1 MILTGFLPE
10 SNIIQTSNTMDRTV
24 IVDELTKLSTTS
36 SQAMSINDNSSSITP
51 IKIPLVSFEP
61 ILATSPKYILVNE
74 FTKRRNQLILVDD
87 HLQKF
92 IIRSSIK
99 TTVLDALWYDNQQ
112 QFLLLTS
119 TNIFSFDPNTKKIQ
133 TLNDIIPMENKTF
146 KCFTLLNQSTL
157 LIAYNEWGAEYIDR
171 WQQNNEDGLWKLI
184 ERQPLKLTSN
194 EFIGSILTIIEND
207 CLNLAIIIYNI
218 LTEQWRIE
226 ICHIETLI
234 CNKAI
239 LLPGSNLMHDYR
251 MISIRNTQS
260 DIKWL
265 AFSSINSNIIA
276 IDSEWK
282 KIQLNYK
289 HPVQRMAVFKDN
301 YLIVRTTERVDI
313 HMFL

>member
-1 MILTGFLPE
+1 MILAGLLPQ
-10 SNIIQTSNTMDRTV
+10 SNIIPTVNTLDKTV
-24 IVDELTKLSTTS
+24 IVDELTEISTTATES
-36 SQAMSINDNSSSITP
+36 MSINDNSSSITP

-74 FTKRRNQLILVDD
+74 FTKKRNQLILVDD
-87 HLQKF
+87 HLQKYT
-92 IIRSSIK
+92 IRSSIR
-99 TTVLDALWYDNQQ
+99 TTILDALWYDNQQ

-119 TNIFSFDPNTKKIQ
+119 TNIFIFDPNTKRIQ
-133 TLNDIIPMENKTF
+133 VLNDIIPQENKTF
-146 KCFTLLNQSTL
+146 KCFILLNQSTL
-157 LIAYNEWGAEYIDR
+157 LIAYNEWGAEYIDK

-194 EFIGSILTIIEND
+194 EFIGSISTIIENE
-207 CLNLAIIIYNI
+207 CFNLAIIIYNI

-226 ICHIETLI
+226 LRHIETLI

-251 MISIRNTQS
+251 MISIKNTQS

-276 IDSEWK
+276 MDSEWK

-289 HPVQRMAVFKDN
+289 HPVQRMAIFKDS

-313 HMFL
+313 HMFI